1 MIAAV
6 AGELFPLVLD
16 NNPDIDGDTRDVRSL
31 GVLIGFSVGFTLIHG
46 VEWIISSYEEEAD
59 VEAATK
65 NIIMEST
72 TNPTISSSRSSVDGA
87 DSPEKP
93 PAPSEDEILPTDEL
107 VTASPGGSR
116 SKEPMDKS
124 RYEGKF
130 EPEPVRQSQQAIQKQ
145 SHREHITVHL
155 RELMDSITIMRV
167 NTDKLL
173 LTRGTPTPGH
183 TPGHTPGAG
192 GDLEGGPR
200 SRGGSPAASAP
211 SSPRRKK
218 SGDAAALGHMHV
230 GGDHTHAHT
239 HNALHHHH
247 HHQHSQDGGLRY
259 VRHEEAEELAEIIDE
274 EIHKLQYKL
283 DHCRR
288 LLQGSECGVFHG
300 PSWLNSE
307 KLEGV
312 KGHISELGESVEH
325 LLEHMAAGQFDV
337 HVLQEI
343 YTHMDDMD
351 NQLITFH
358 EAISEHADK
367 WRRHKFPEVVTGEAI
382 PAGLVIPVCIDS
394 FIDGF
399 LIGITVAVSYKA
411 GLILAMANCL
421 EMGFLGMAYTSRV
434 MKCTGSSVNARI
446 ATIVSAPLIMLA
458 AAGLGGEIGLMS
470 ESNPLAFVS
479 FVSFGIIAILF
490 LVCNELL
497 IEAKELQGDDPKWW
511 INGTIFLGIYIVIL
525 MDHYI

>member
-16 NNPDIDGDTRDVRSL
+16 NNPDLEGDTRDVRSL
-31 GVLIGFSVGFTLIHG
+31 GVFIGFVVGFSLIHG
-46 VEWIISSYEEEAD
+46 VEYVISSYEEEAD
-59 VEAATK
+59 VQAATK
-65 NIIMEST
+65 DFITIEET
-72 TNPTISSSRSSVDGA
+72 TNPTISVASSSSDVHQ
-87 DSPEKP
+87 SPEK
-93 PAPSEDEILPTDEL
+93 AATDEDIL
-107 VTASPGGSR
+107 ATDDTVRADDSPSGKH
-116 SKEPMDKS
+116 KEPMDKA
-124 RYEGKF
+124 RYEGMY
-130 EPEPVRQSQQAIQKQ
+130 EPEPLMKSHQAIQKK

-155 RELMDSITIMRV
+155 KELMESIHVMKS

-173 LTRGTPTPGH
+173 LTRGTPTPGQ
-183 TPGHTPGAG
+183 TPVEGEEEEGLTCVVTASGTSPTPNNSLMAHQHI
-192 GDLEGGPR
+192 
-200 SRGGSPAASAP
+200 
-211 SSPRRKK
+211 K
-218 SGDAAALGHMHV
+218 S
-230 GGDHTHAHT
+230 DHTHDHIATPNPHHT
-239 HNALHHHH
+239 H
-247 HHQHSQDGGLRY
+247 HQDSLRY
-259 VRHEEAEELAEIIDE
+259 VRHEQAEELAETIDE

-312 KGHISELGESVEH
+312 KAHISELGESVEH
-325 LLEHMAAGQFDV
+325 LLEHMAAGEFDV

-351 NQLITFH
+351 AQLLVFH
-358 EAISEHADK
+358 DTISEHSNK
-367 WRRHKFPEVVTGEAI
+367 WRRHKFPEVITGESI
-382 PAGLVIPVCIDS
+382 PTGLVIPVCVDS

-421 EMGFLGMAYTSRV
+421 EMSFLGMAYTTRV
-434 MKCTGSSVNARI
+434 MKCTGSSVNSRI
-446 ATIVSAPLIMLA
+446 FTIVSAPLIMLA

-470 ESNPLAFVS
+470 ESNPLAFIS